1 MKRWHR
7 GYNSCSRSDL
17 EFVPLPNSALVRRRE
32 ERAAARAAHVSS
44 HKSAAAPV
52 SVVKD
57 GRKMDSKPSRE
68 YEEKVFISI
77 SLSCSVAVYSLTNI
91 SPVHGG
97 Y

>member
-32 ERAAARAAHVSS
+32 ERAAARAAHVSN
-44 HKSAAAPV
+44 HKSVAAPV

-57 GRKMDSKPSRE
+57 GRKVDSKPNRDF
-68 YEEKVFISI
+68 EEKVLD
-77 SLSCSVAVYSLTNI
+77 SL
-91 SPVHGG
+91 VHM
-97 Y
+97 YYCPPF